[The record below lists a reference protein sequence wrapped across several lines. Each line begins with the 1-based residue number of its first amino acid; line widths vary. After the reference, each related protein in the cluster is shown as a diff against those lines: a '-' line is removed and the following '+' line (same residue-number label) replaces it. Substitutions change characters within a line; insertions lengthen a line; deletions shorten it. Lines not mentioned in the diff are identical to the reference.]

1 MYPPLDPGIDDAP
14 NPDEAYIASERA
26 ELLRGMIYKLPL
38 KTRELLLL
46 RFFADA
52 SMEEIATVQKCSIG
66 TIKSRLFYG
75 LEKLR
80 KMTLTEL
87 R

>member
-1 MYPPLDPGIDDAP
+1 
-14 NPDEAYIASERA
+14 
-26 ELLRGMIYKLPL
+26 MIYKLPL